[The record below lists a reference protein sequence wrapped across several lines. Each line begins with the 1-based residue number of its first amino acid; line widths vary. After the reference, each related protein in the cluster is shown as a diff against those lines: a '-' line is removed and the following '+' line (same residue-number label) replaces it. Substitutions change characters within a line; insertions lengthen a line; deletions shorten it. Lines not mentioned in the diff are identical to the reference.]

1 MLGEKL
7 MKFLKVIC
15 LTVKLSLFD
24 FELFLNLARNNL
36 RKSVRAGDSNRIK
49 AREIAALQKQKN

>member
-1 MLGEKL
+1 

-49 AREIAALQKQKN
+49 AREIAALQKQKTDN